1 VNHPV
6 NHVDHGDRRGP
17 AAPVAPRRR
26 SPRLW
31 RVIATRKRPATASP
45 SQGRSRARQ
54 LLALTLAAPLLAA
67 CSVNFGAQT
76 DQVYTPAVG
85 VNNRDNDVDVLNALI
100 VAEENGSGRL
110 IAGLSNSTDE
120 EVELTGVAGD
130 GSDVQFGTDGGDGV
144 VPPGG
149 FLQLADEGAAL
160 ISATGEDVVIGA
172 FVRLTMSF
180 SNGDQVGLNVP
191 VVVPGEDFAEVE
203 LPAGSGGT
211 DGPTSETETESE
223 LETEP
228 DVEIET
234 EE

>member
-1 VNHPV
+1 V
-6 NHVDHGDRRGP
+6 R
-17 AAPVAPRRR
+17 PRRR

-31 RVIATRKRPATASP
+31 RVIATRTRPATASP
-45 SQGRSRARQ
+45 SPGRSRARQ
-54 LLALTLAAPLLAA
+54 LLALTLAAPLLTA
-67 CSVNFGAQT
+67 CAVNFGAQT

-100 VAEENGSGRL
+100 VAEENGTGRL
-110 IAGLSNSTDE
+110 IAGLSNSTRE

-130 GSDVQFGTDGGDGV
+130 GSDVQFGTDGGDGA
-144 VPPGG
+144 VPPRG

-160 ISATGEDVVIGA
+160 VSATGEDVVIGE

-191 VVVPGEDFAEVE
+191 VVTPGEDFAEVE
-203 LPAGSGGT
+203 LPAGSGGS
-211 DGPTSETETESE
+211 DGSDGATSETE